1 MGDQGVNMWR
11 EGMQVGSILRD
22 GISESVELGNSGSG
36 GGEGFRLPLAG
47 SLIRKRKRTRKRTR
61 LLLVVTDPE
70 ALPHLLHHALHT
82 SLSVDPTEHPL
93 LLTES
98 AWNTR
103 QARELLAEVA
113 FEGEGVPGVYIACSS
128 VLSA

>member
-1 MGDQGVNMWR
+1 VW
-11 EGMQVGSILRD
+11 SW
-22 GISESVELGNSGSG
+22 SWS
-36 GGEGFRLPLAG
+36 
-47 SLIRKRKRTRKRTR
+47 
-61 LLLVVTDPE
+61 LLLTPVLSCSLCKPPHYHYTIVTDPE
-70 ALPHLLHHALHT
+70 AHPHRLHHTLHT
-82 SLSVDPTEHPL
+82 SHPL
-93 LLTES
+93 LLTEP

>member
-1 MGDQGVNMWR
+1 ML
-11 EGMQVGSILRD
+11 SSL
-22 GISESVELGNSGSG
+22 SLYLYSVFIHALT
-36 GGEGFRLPLAG
+36 
-47 SLIRKRKRTRKRTR
+47 RTFTPYHPTSDHIA
-61 LLLVVTDPE
+61 VTDPE
-70 ALPHLLHHALHT
+70 ALPHLLHHTLHT
-82 SLSVDPTEHPL
+82 SLSLPSSEPTEHPL
-93 LLTES
+93 LLTEP